1 MILMDINRVT
11 LVGRLTRDPERT
23 TIRPGHAVTRFG
35 LATNQR
41 SRAKDGEEP
50 QEWVEFHSVSLWG
63 TLGEKAEKYLRRG
76 KRVLVE
82 GRLHYYAP
90 PKTGDDERP
99 RAEIVGDTLVLLD
112 PKPVAPAE
120 GQGKA

>member
-1 MILMDINRVT
+1 MDINRVT

-23 TIRPGHAVTRFG
+23 TVRSGGTVTRFSV
-35 LATNQR
+35 ATNQR
-41 SRAKDGEEP
+41 SKPKDGP
-50 QEWVEFHSVSLWG
+50 AQEWVEFHAVSLWG
-63 TLGEKAEKYLRRG
+63 ALADKAAAYLKRG

-90 PKTGDDERP
+90 PKDGDDDRP

-112 PKPVAPAE
+112 PKPANAPAE